1 VGVETSRATNPCRI
15 NQLEVSHFTKFCNLD
30 HNFCIIIQIL
40 KKLVGDENLLNF
52 PFFLCPNYAQR
63 RQRSAPNL
71 AQNIR
76 NM

>member
-1 VGVETSRATNPCRI
+1 VRLTTLSHRSWKASPNVGVERSRATNPCGI

-52 PFFLCPNYAQR
+52 LSFLCPNHA
-63 RQRSAPNL
+63 
-71 AQNIR
+71 
-76 NM
+76 

>member
-1 VGVETSRATNPCRI
+1 
-15 NQLEVSHFTKFCNLD
+15 
-30 HNFCIIIQIL
+30 
-40 KKLVGDENLLNF
+40 LLNF